1 MPGKQKAHMII
12 RLMVAGHICVAN
24 MKDIILMKMTI
35 DQIRSS
41 ETRKNNRNS

>member
-1 MPGKQKAHMII
+1 MII
-12 RLMVAGHICVAN
+12 RLIVAGHIVAN